1 MNNTFLRMVKLL
13 KKRPY
18 LYVIGMLGLTLA
30 GTGRQ
35 ILLALVLQKIFDTI
49 QGGTLSELLTVTLG
63 GLGILAMTSI
73 LHPYFAGLMEKSAIQ
88 VIADLRKELYQK
100 IVHLPISY
108 VRNEHSGEI
117 ISKMTND
124 LKAIELSF
132 TRGINHLFYLSFCFI
147 AVICVMFTLDFW
159 LAIVALITAG
169 ISFMI
174 NVAFADPLKEA
185 GRKVQNQLGLLTGNL
200 SDLLAGI
207 SVIKTFNLYQKIS
220 GRFKDSNQGVYE
232 ASIER
237 VKINAGLDSL
247 NDFGK
252 MIDIIGMMGV
262 GAYLILKGQVS
273 IGIVIAMWQLKS
285 PILSIFNVLGKLMT
299 TTQTSIAAAERIF
312 ALLDEEEEPL
322 VYEHLQM
329 SSESL
334 DLAVQVEKVNFGY
347 QSDDPILKN
356 LCFEVTKGSKV
367 ALVGPSGGGKSTIF
381 KILLGFYPP
390 DDGEVAIDGSSF
402 VNTELTYLREKI
414 AYVPQN
420 AYLFSGTV
428 KENIC
433 YGKVDVTEEEMIA
446 AAKSAN
452 AHDFILQLENG
463 YDTIVGERGAH
474 LSGGQRQRIV
484 IARAILKDAPILLLD
499 EATSA
504 LDTEAEYLVQEALSH
519 LAEGR
524 TTLTIAHRFST
535 IQDVD
540 EILVI
545 DDGMVKERGT
555 HEELMKIPHGIYRLL
570 YEKQYQLLNV
580 S

>member
-1 MNNTFLRMVKLL
+1 MNNTFLRMVRLL
-13 KKRPY
+13 KKRSY
-18 LYVIGMLGLTLA
+18 LYVIGLIGLTVV

-35 ILLALVLQKIFDTI
+35 ILLALVLQKIFDVI
-49 QGGTLSELLTVTLG
+49 QGGTLGELLTITLG
-63 GLGILAMTSI
+63 GFGILAVISV
-73 LHPYFAGLMEKSAIQ
+73 LHPFFVGLIEKSAIQ
-88 VIADLRKELYQK
+88 AVADLRRQLYQK
-100 IVHLPISY
+100 VVHLPIGY

-117 ISKMTND
+117 ISKLTND

-132 TRGINHLFYLSFCFI
+132 TRGINHLFYFGFCFF

-169 ISFMI
+169 ISFII
-174 NVAFADPLKEA
+174 NAIFTNPLKEA
-185 GRKVQNQLGLLTGNL
+185 GRKVQSQLGLLTGNL

-207 SVIKTFNLYQKIS
+207 SVIKTYNLYQKIS
-220 GRFKDSNQGVYE
+220 GRFEESNQKVYG
-232 ASIER
+232 ASMER
-237 VKINAGLDSL
+237 VKTNAGLNSL

-285 PILSIFNVLGKLMT
+285 PILSIFNVLGNLMT

-312 ALLDEEEEPL
+312 ALLDEEEESL
-322 VYEHLQM
+322 VYEHLQV
-329 SSESL
+329 SSEISNM
-334 DLAVQVEKVNFGY
+334 AVRVGKVNFGY
-347 QSDDPILKN
+347 QSDDLILKN

-390 DDGEVAIDGSSF
+390 DDGEVIIAGSSF
-402 VNTELTYLREKI
+402 ANTELALLREKV

-433 YGKVDVTEEEMIA
+433 YGKIDATEEEMIA

-452 AHDFILQLENG
+452 AHDFIIQLEDG
-463 YDTIVGERGAH
+463 YDTMVGERGAQ

-504 LDTEAEYLVQEALSH
+504 LDTEAEHLVQEALGH

-545 DDGMVKERGT
+545 DDGQVKERGT
-555 HEELMKIPHGIYRLL
+555 HEELMKIPNGIYRSL